1 MDRKKVLYIALMVVL
16 VALLLF
22 GQWYKRPLGLD
33 ELVPDVDARSVSL
46 TVTFYPAEGETN
58 GAQQRT
64 RTLTAEEDDWQTL
77 WQQLSSLEF
86 RRPPTNLVQQFLPA
100 SESKKEKAPKT
111 QSYACLLTVSDGTDT
126 EVLTLVCRDSWS
138 YDTPG
143 QRSPIT
149 CYVTDQTQ
157 CGAVLESLWDLA
169 APAA

>member
-1 MDRKKVLYIALMVVL
+1 MMQNRTHTCGEPVSYTH
-16 VALLLF
+16 LLF
-22 GQWYKRPLGLD
+22 HDHASFFQFGKTGLD
-33 ELVPDVDARSVSL
+33 PFDGLLYVQLCLFAGFHILAGHHAGVDLVLAQEDDVGDVELVGVGDPVSYTHL
-46 TVTFYPAEGETN
+46 
-58 GAQQRT
+58 
-64 RTLTAEEDDWQTL
+64 
-77 WQQLSSLEF
+77 
-86 RRPPTNLVQQFLPA
+86 
-100 SESKKEKAPKT
+100 ESKKEKAPKT

>member
-46 TVTFYPAEGETN
+46 TVTFYPEEGETD

-126 EVLTLVCRDSWS
+126 EVLTLVCRDS
-138 YDTPG
+138 
-143 QRSPIT
+143 
-149 CYVTDQTQ
+149 
-157 CGAVLESLWDLA
+157 
-169 APAA
+169 

>member
-1 MDRKKVLYIALMVVL
+1 MGIDSFKIEGRMKRPEYVAAAVTACRAALAGEEPDLDTLQAVFSRSGFTSAYYDNAIGREMFGFRRREDVAAAAPVLKNLAVLYHKDVQRVP
-16 VALLLF
+16 VAM
-22 GQWYKRPLGLD
+22 RLD
-33 ELVPDVDARSVSL
+33 MQEDAPSR
-46 TVTFYPAEGETN
+46 
-58 GAQQRT
+58 
-64 RTLTAEEDDWQTL
+64 
-77 WQQLSSLEF
+77 
-86 RRPPTNLVQQFLPA
+86 
-100 SESKKEKAPKT
+100 
-111 QSYACLLTVSDGTDT
+111 LTVSDGTDT